1 MIDMRVLMRRLQPN
15 AMNFGCTSG
24 GKWMERCAARCAQL
38 LLMTAMLA
46 ASLTAGAQLPP
57 PALRSYAYVSESATP
72 LLAQVGVT
80 EKTLIEFADREL
92 KARKIG
98 AIDPNRVFEGSEDA
112 LRVDI
117 RKRANALVIELS
129 VRQGVSVHNMLE
141 RWARTERIALKA
153 GAPASAVSGDEVY
166 AIISAELDA
175 LKTAYNTPQ
184 YRRGAMLEE

>member
-117 RKRANALVIELS
+117 RKRSNTLVIELS
-129 VRQGVSVHNMLE
+129 VRQGVSAHNMLE
-141 RWARTERIALKA
+141 RWARTERLALKA
-153 GAPASAVSGDEVY
+153 GTRSPGVSRDEVY
-166 AIISAELDA
+166 AVVTQELDD
-175 LKTAYNTPQ
+175 LKASYNTAQ
-184 YRRGAMLEE
+184 YKRGAMLEE